1 MEHTL
6 GKDIA
11 NPAQR
16 EAFLKDNCDKVEN
29 KGYMKKFTPEQL
41 QQHKEILADLSIVIE
56 RIEDEK
62 KEAARAYKDQLD
74 PLVKQRT
81 ETIRNIRQKAE
92 LVNEP
97 CYKFVDRNSRTAGY
111 YNADGDLIEQRPATA
126 DEMQPNLFQ
135 LKTATNY

>member
-1 MEHTL
+1 MDEHL
-6 GKDIA
+6 GKDIT

-97 CYKFVDRNSRTAGY
+97 CYKFVDRNSRTTGY
-111 YNADGDLIEQRPATA
+111 YNADGDLVEQRPATA
-126 DEMQPNLFQ
+126 DEMQLNLFQ